1 MAAEPKLIATV
12 PRSATEQL
20 QISINEYKGKSYLD
34 MRIYYT
40 TDDGLNWLPT
50 KKGVTVSPENMEL
63 LKDAIDEAMKEFM
76 SMRNG
81 AWVATSAILRLCQLQ
96 RDGHGQGA

>member
-12 PRSATEQL
+12 PRSAIEQL

-76 SMRNG
+76 STDD
-81 AWVATSAILRLCQLQ
+81 AE
-96 RDGHGQGA
+96 

>member
-76 SMRNG
+76 S
-81 AWVATSAILRLCQLQ
+81 T
-96 RDGHGQGA
+96 DDTE